1 MRKGFLRWGL
11 LALGLGLGGCSTMT
25 QGSLGVGDGSAYV
38 VGASQSA
45 ITWEP
50 RVWRCPASA
59 GTQTKCTQVTV
70 AGVD

>member
-1 MRKGFLRWGL
+1 LV
-11 LALGLGLGGCSTMT
+11 LGLGLGGCSTLIH
-25 QGSLGVGDGSAYV
+25 GSLSLGDGSAYV
-38 VGASQSA
+38 VGAHQSA

-50 RVWRCPASA
+50 TVWRCPATA